1 MNDNIANRSMPV
13 TIIRSENYD
22 SIGFD
27 LSFFVNKDVFK
38 RIFSENCYGNKILL
52 WNALFRHLISKK
64 AKNG

>member
-27 LSFFVNKDVFK
+27 LSFLSIKTCLREYFQ
-38 RIFSENCYGNKILL
+38 KIAMEIKFCCGMPYLDT
-52 WNALFRHLISKK
+52 
-64 AKNG
+64 